1 MQRYFLEVSYHGKGY
16 SGFQKQDNA
25 ITIQS
30 ELERSLRTYYREDI
44 LLTGSSRTD
53 AGVHAL
59 QNFFHADTMVKP
71 VQKDI
76 YHINSI
82 LPASI
87 VLKNIYKVEADQ
99 HCRFSA
105 VSREYHYHIY
115 NQKNP
120 FIEDRAYFFPY
131 TIDHGLLVQAAEY
144 LLGTHDFSSFSKR
157 NTQVRTF
164 DCTVLHSEWLMKDAG
179 YMYKV
184 EANRFL
190 RGMVRGLV
198 ATMLLVGRKKIS
210 MDEFRAIID
219 AKDCNEADFSSP
231 AHGLFLSK
239 VSFPF
244 DLKVVG

>member
-30 ELERSLRTYYREDI
+30 ELERALKTYYREDL

-59 QNFFHADTMVKP
+59 QNFFQVDTIIKP

-76 YHINSI
+76 YHLNSI

-87 VLKNIYKVEADQ
+87 VLKNIYIVEPDQ

-105 VSREYHYHIY
+105 LSREYHYHIY

-120 FIEDRAYFFPY
+120 FIEDRAYFYPY
-131 TIDHGLLVQAAEY
+131 TIDHALLEQAASY

-164 DCTVLHSEWLMKDAG
+164 DCSIIKSEWDREETG

-210 MDEFRAIID
+210 MDEFKAIID

-239 VSFPF
+239 VRFPF
-244 DLKVVG
+244 DLEVVS